1 MLGEDK
7 QREIVDGIYDVLK
20 EYNPNATEES
30 LREGAEKMA
39 RQQSDQRVFDV
50 AVENNAPK
58 NALDHFFRKA
68 IGMNSIMRI
77 TEGLARQSAGT
88 TGDWEARDV
97 AEQEFDHGWNK
108 VAGIGGTVAGFVF
121 DPLTYLAGGAGGAA
135 AKGGNA
141 ALRGIMGGAAAR
153 KFSTTLG
160 GRAFTGALAGAGN
173 LGTYEAASEAIN
185 QFRWG
190 GELQQ
195 DQETGRYMIG
205 DYNPG
210 KIAGQF
216 GHGALMGSAT
226 GIIAP
231 MIGNVSDKL
240 VNATESTIG
249 KAGVRTGELA
259 LGTVAEGT
267 VFSIPEFVNT
277 YIEYG
282 DAIAALS
289 DENSPMY
296 IADEAEREKAIEE
309 LAAKRK
315 GTMMD
320 VWTDNMAMM
329 AGFKAQHFVK
339 SAPRRIAELRSSGR
353 GKAGFE
359 TRLREMLNGREGLA
373 LTEDEKRELNR
384 SGYGDLG
391 SLVEEYEDF
400 VKSRQNRSVRPERML
415 EGGVGEPGEIPY
427 NRFEQMMSDPNV
439 SESARAKMYYYLTGN
454 VLPMSTVTGSTFTE
468 VRDPNGNLV
477 GYQVQSM
484 GNNGVITSKTFKSE
498 KAARAEENKI
508 LRQVELNAIDGGERW
523 FDSKNQRRIENEPT
537 LIGERKT
544 SADVRQD
551 LFNKYFVDIDKAVKK
566 EPTRRS
572 KVEQQAVDEY
582 INTLW
587 RDVIKEQETEQRQ
600 HQESKDEV
608 LRLTAASEGLAEDL
622 MTENDPTTLKS
633 AGHDMRDARR
643 SLSDKI
649 GEERMQALEG
659 MDADQL
665 ADAYTQADADT
676 KRLMDRWMVSRGSD
690 AVAEGLSQR
699 SVAAAGQFKESIVS
713 FFENNAASGDA
724 QRSKL
729 ADGMLTLV
737 DVDGSPYIV
746 VGTHGRMYTVKDVNG
761 NARMVDASQCKN
773 ERDVSL
779 DQFVLEQTAPELD
792 RYATLAEAFNGTD
805 YTPGQ
810 VAVVGEG
817 GRGKQVMVLG
827 VDSENVTYAD
837 GYTVG
842 KDGQVQVVA
851 ERTVPKQQF
860 RDMVEQW
867 EKQAEQD
874 AKRQASLTNVPV
886 SQMEAGMRFP
896 VEWRGEIM
904 TAEVVEEGG
913 KKSVN
918 IVGQDGSVVER
929 GINDFTDE
937 DWQAIRTV
945 APEPAS
951 DVVAEAKKSN
961 IGVGDEVSYNGEVG
975 GALSGT
981 VVEVRDN
988 GLVTFETADGDRYT
1002 KWGSLLKV
1010 EKPAVEEAPAVG
1022 ETVETEQQAVEIPRT
1037 ESGDIAHS
1045 LLDVNDKATYD
1056 AAVSEEVENALA
1068 FAKDGD
1074 TSYIDGNLES
1084 ARQAVEVAEKKTP
1097 TSTGAAQRRAE
1108 LETIG
1113 NERAAARKLVE
1124 FWEAVAQERDRRNAV
1139 KDVVETPYSDIVN
1152 DGRGGLDDQGNILNS
1167 DGSVFT
1173 EKVNFIDEI
1182 TDEDFENPNRSIELP
1197 QVPNNVA
1204 DAIGTNGRPIIIK
1217 KNIFGKNG
1225 ETHVDLDP
1233 SDSRE
1238 ILSSALY
1245 NPNLVGQTQ
1254 PKTRP
1259 DYKVAIRTGD
1269 KNSVVVLDIYEDKK
1283 QVDIVG
1289 WRRVNEKGLEK
1300 MKKQAEREGG
1310 QFLILSPKD
1319 GSAAALSALPQGLNS
1334 ETITASVGKDNT
1346 ISGNASEIA
1355 EKNISDRFA
1364 SIERGISDAR
1374 ANGESSRVEA
1384 LTAEKAEV
1392 IQEYLDSIKTDD
1404 AYVLTASDYESVL
1417 TANGAKEKAIQK
1429 VRDMYA
1435 YTRREHK
1442 LMGGFNIDGKIY
1454 VFADDVRSIDDA
1466 RSTYVHERQHNIND
1480 KDVYLLRDVKAA
1492 AGRDELL
1499 SYVQALSGTHAYD
1512 NKTHTT
1518 LADEFLA
1525 MSMEVAYKT
1534 DDVETALREMGI
1546 ENEELINIIKRL
1558 DDEQRTSDSLANA
1571 RRREGRDTYVDNNGQ
1586 GSGRPDGTDQGRRP
1600 AEVGGQGLRPD
1611 EGGRQETEGVRVSDE
1626 GVTSISDAAEK
1637 EGSGIEVGGDTR
1649 FNIATEPQLQRQI
1662 KDYVKTRDAKR
1673 AGWTDEKV
1681 SAVVSETEDLIKAID
1696 NALSGEKFYKE
1707 WSGRMPTVKVDWRD
1721 GEEKPTVTWTR
1732 GNIDYKYDM
1741 SADLLCINNEGMEDV
1756 LSSPTMVDLMLAMQK
1771 GKKGFT
1777 SDDYMTLYNTLD
1789 DLGFVVPCKGCFDAA
1804 ARFKMLPSVSQEFVD
1819 LVNETIDRRN
1829 KDKEAFD
1836 NRLRELAKKKKG
1848 KPLPNGLPASAS
1860 NKEEAIEIGVAG
1872 DDLTEHITWTQLMS
1886 ATGQTNALYDWGG
1899 VFRAWQRTGAG
1910 RPKDKLLPEPYS
1922 GDIMS
1927 PFMTIVASY
1936 GKKTPSFREQSVNVG
1951 TGLRR
1956 NSHSEFRPILAVDEI
1971 QFMRDA
1977 YLRNLMVFKYMK
1989 ELDDVR
1995 LFGKMGV
2002 KFNMSFFPAFVE
2014 GAPAAGLDKDGNYIA
2029 SEESVGS
2036 REFEYVGED
2045 GRKHYD
2051 GMKGF
2056 QEAQKYVND
2065 NVSLSS
2071 VVFSVPHLI
2080 KAFTDV
2086 PTPSDKSGVWGSL
2099 IPFHNSGATKAQ
2111 IRRQGLGEQRATE
2124 KTDKFEV
2131 EAMTDYDKG
2140 VTNFEQVQNDRF
2152 GEGWFIVEGKKKGN
2166 AVEPGHK
2173 LEFSNGT
2180 HYYNKRLGLHLFN
2193 SFYIY
2198 DNEIPSNMELVDGKY
2213 DSKKLKKLGHEYSID
2228 YNDKVRELNSEYG
2241 YKEAVDEYVEFM
2253 RGIGLV
2259 PRFDFTVP
2267 EATFL
2272 EMCERAKVDPRHPK
2286 LGWKGEGNGWSP
2298 ADAESYY
2305 SLWCDY
2311 GMTDPATGK
2320 WSPHRPVGY
2329 IDENGDRSF
2338 RMPDNTVDIVREGV
2352 ARYSER
2358 KRAEESRVNEAITE
2372 FTRRSVDAGKL
2383 SEEEAERILGEGGIS
2398 YAAEEEIDGNESVR
2412 FSIVDDPKE
2421 IARLENEPTEIGYR
2435 NVVLNE
2441 DGTLGSPMADRLGKK
2456 GAGRAKTSG
2465 FEFGKWEKSDE
2476 HPELATEDGK
2486 IDLIKP
2492 DGKPVQSVDYNPYIH
2507 MRPTLVNKQFKQAW
2521 ERPNLVYVRTE
2532 YPASE
2537 LTSGYHADKA
2547 KKSVGRTDWNG
2558 GELILSRWDKPVE
2571 IVPWEEVADDWMKEF
2586 GNEGIHFDIIPPKLL
2601 PILTERG
2608 ANIIAPH
2615 KGMGKACNDAYNE
2628 WLKSQGG
2635 DDNGG
2640 GITPKQDADYMD
2652 AVNRGDM
2659 ETAQRMVLEAA
2670 KAAMPNTKVVDEN
2683 GMPLAMY
2690 HTTPNEFTVFDKDRI
2705 NTSGHGKFLGYGLNF
2720 AAHQTTYGN
2729 NVIKAFLDAKNPLKS
2744 NVLTLSEE
2752 QVVNILKKLG
2762 LGYSITRQND
2772 EQFREYVHNELR
2784 FYGGSDAKIYQWISN
2799 FSFDAND
2806 VMEIFEELGYDSSIT
2821 YNSADK
2827 IEFAVV
2833 FRPNQI
2839 KSADPVTYDDQGNVI
2854 PLSER
2859 FNEGNDDIRFRVT
2872 DDSDAT
2878 EVKTKIEDVG
2888 EKIGGAKKDLAQQ
2901 MSGKIKLD
2909 ADTFPKMFPKFDLKK
2924 SVEQGLDPHMA
2935 AAVMMLR
2942 QDAAKEFKR
2951 QSKNLGKSRALN
2963 SAKFFAAYAQRVL
2976 NEGDTDVNFSDSG
2989 WAFTDYGKAL
2999 VKANIELYGKIY
3011 DKLGNDMFDID
3022 LSDYE
3027 IIPLNTDGARSVT
3040 AFRRTED
3047 GGREEFKPSY
3057 EARTKLN
3064 REYFKEGEFDK
3075 AVSKVIDAI
3084 DSGVSYEKSHPFKLS
3099 LYYNRNN
3106 PNALYVGV
3114 KIGKDVVALT
3124 DTFRSSTEAR
3134 AYMDEHNAELQAE
3147 AARKQQQIKEE
3158 KKTQRPEAKVETI
3171 YADPS
3176 KGYAGGYVFAVKLGK
3191 EYQRLVD
3198 DVFTMRESYIYMKD
3212 HMAELKEQ
3220 AQQMLDQYYDEKEAG
3235 KGWKPQLNL
3244 GGGRERVGE
3253 DYRGGSDIGAE
3264 KFKDMFGFRG
3274 VEFGNYVSQKE
3285 RQRYL
3290 NEAYDALLD
3299 MASLLGVSPR
3309 ALSLGGQLGFAIGSR
3324 GGGNNAAHYEPELNV
3339 INLTKTHGAGSLAHE
3354 WWHALDYFF
3363 NQRDGQR
3370 RRPATSNTAAE
3381 SFDPIVRREMA
3392 DAFVRLMD
3400 EIRDSDYYKRSVRL
3414 DRRLDKNY
3422 FATDTEL
3429 GARAFQD
3436 YVQRK
3441 LTEQGQVNDFLSTF
3455 TPEAQWNGEAET
3467 YPYPIDSEVDAIDG
3481 RLDDLF
3487 GTVEE
3492 REDEAGNRVLF
3503 RVTEDED
3510 ADTIDEKYDAGV
3522 LSRREMLAE
3531 TLLDMA
3537 QRNKDDNQAKMD
3549 AIRAVARAL
3558 NETMKTSDNPNFDIA
3573 MQDRS
3578 VASAQRT
3585 YDKATVDG
3593 IVRLARMMSKSD
3605 LFKDFSRGEV
3615 NRLLTLVK
3623 NAAGRRDISQQANK
3637 VADMMLQ
3644 HAVKE
3649 MDGILKKQLNV
3660 KGVKT
3665 NAQGVMEQG
3674 RLDLQG
3680 QRVVDAMKRGMELDD
3695 ASLQELIDE
3704 ANDGMGSDNESKAAN
3719 AAVDYQGYMLA
3730 KQYIDDIKA
3739 SKAEEDRM
3747 RDDIRK
3753 KEQEVKDGELD
3764 RKAYNEFVAETE
3776 RAIREN
3782 KVQRVNAYGRLLTS
3796 VGQDIRDSFGRAK
3809 AFREAQ
3815 MEHVND
3821 IHHNANSD
3829 LEGMPSSEHSTA
3841 DNKLINSS
3849 ATRFLLRPLATF
3861 DEMLRFF
3868 GRKSVDGKGYLF
3880 NRFMT
3885 AFRNASDMEH
3895 KNRYEDHK
3903 ELDAKVSDVFGKNM
3917 RWSDLFAVEG
3927 SLPTINVSF
3936 RDGGEMKDHEL
3947 TQGKALYVYMVNKMT
3962 DGRMKLRA
3970 MGITDD
3976 DVQAIKDQLDP
3987 RFVELADWVQ
3997 GEFLPKLRERYNEV
4011 HTRMFGAPMD
4021 AIEDY
4026 FRLEINDRSRG
4037 REMDISAPEN
4047 DMRPSTVTGSIKK
4060 RVKNSTALDLTNTD
4074 AFDMLLGNI
4083 DEMEHW
4089 AAFAEF
4095 NRDINILLSYNK
4107 FRNRVMNMTSARYG
4121 SGETLW
4127 NNFVDTARIVAGV
4140 YRPKV
4145 RAKDLDN
4152 ALVNMSKGVTA
4163 AKISFRLFTALK
4175 QLMSYPAYLSEA
4187 SPVELVK
4194 SSNPVG
4200 AVKSWNWAMEN
4211 LPGFAKRWQSR
4222 QAGDTRLKET
4232 DVDWGLW
4239 KNKII
4244 ETAGRLGMTP
4254 NAFVDAMTV
4263 AMGSKAVYETAL
4275 KRYMKDG
4282 YSKEAAEEKAKMDA
4296 YLAYNETQQSSEG
4309 AFVSAM
4315 QLDRTMAATA
4325 LTVFGNARMAYTRRF
4340 ARALENMK
4348 KMARKGF
4355 MEENMEYAKK
4365 QMVRDGLT
4373 EEQAEEAAKRSYR
4386 RAWTKMASD
4395 LAIFGWVLQFA
4406 WNLSSYLPYLLFGDD
4421 DDMKDEMLKDAALH
4435 AVAGGVEGLSG
4446 GSIMSEYYNTM
4457 RKRKEYEEKYGKAP
4471 AGQSSGINFT
4481 TLPIMSDIKTT
4492 LQHFDQDDVRGINDI
4507 VNLVIQ
4513 AGVGVNPQTITD
4525 AVVAIVDAANGD
4537 METGKEIG
4545 MLLMRLAQVPQSQV
4559 DNIYID
4565 ELGMTAKD
4573 AKNMDVDAMA
4583 KRYARY
4589 KNRRDTFFTG
4599 WMYDEGEREK
4609 AEERYAKRFD
4619 KKIQERIQAM
4629 DDDELTDA
4637 LEDANPEMK
4646 QKFNKEYASRQGISY
4661 SKSTTDYGAVYD
4673 QLVTPK
4679 DISEDAVLRQAKK
4692 DAKETG
4698 DERLYKEI
4706 DSFQRQLTNIKK
4718 GASYHIGEVKVKD
4731 EDSPGLGKGEKTDE
4745 SVMRNIRKQRE
4756 LFMKRHGLTQ

>member
-1 MLGEDK
+1 MEDNIQSVYNKLVSYGYEGTEDDFRNYISDDANIPSVYDKFVSKGYQGTEDDFRGYLGITSHQPAQRVDVSDVEQADQPFVPTMEPQGMQPVEEPIADEAGADGRFKPSWGWERSQRQDAGQAANAGDDNMMRMHRAGKPDWSGYQQQQYEQMAGQVNAKYGIPTQLSTENYDSVSQRLANLDKEYDRIAERQSIFVDDDIEPSWVARDNARLASLNEERDALRAYKTAFGATDERQGYEQRVGSVFDEIDNEGVAERAWDNAEKRTAEAQSGEPYNVAGIFNMGVEKLKYHDLQRMADDAWNMLGAEKQQEITDK
-7 QREIVDGIYDVLK
+7 LYEVLK
-20 EYNPNATEES
+20 DYYPDADEQS

-39 RQQSDQRVFDV
+39 RQQSNQRVFDV

-68 IGMNSIMRI
+68 VGMNSVIRI
-77 TEGLARQSAGT
+77 VEGMERKAAGT
-88 TGDWEARDV
+88 TGDWEAREV
-97 AEQEFDHGWNK
+97 AEQEFDNGWHK
-108 VAGIGGTVAGFVF
+108 VVGIGGTVTGFLF
-121 DPLTYLAGGAGGAA
+121 DPIARVSGGAGGAL
-135 AKGGNA
+135 AKGGVSLLERA
-141 ALRGIMGGAAAR
+141 AGAAATR
-153 KFSTTLG
+153 KFATTLG
-160 GRAFTGALAGAGN
+160 GRALTGALAGAGN
-173 LGTYEAASEAIN
+173 LGTYEAANEAVD
-185 QFRWG
+185 QLRWG
-190 GELQQ
+190 GTRLQ
-195 DQETGRYMIG
+195 DQETGRYIIG
-205 DYNPG
+205 DYSG
-210 KIAGQF
+210 GQILKRF
-216 GHGALMGSAT
+216 GHGALMGSTT

-240 VNATESTIG
+240 VNATGSTAG
-249 KAGVRTGELA
+249 KTALRTGEIA

-267 VFSIPEFVNT
+267 VFSIPEFVDT

-289 DENSPMY
+289 DENSPAY
-296 IADEAEREKAIEE
+296 IADEAERSKAIEE
-309 LAAKRK
+309 LVSKRK
-315 GTMMD
+315 GAMMD

-329 AGFKAQHFVK
+329 AGFKAQHILK
-339 SAPRRIAELRSSGR
+339 SAPQRIAELRSSGR

-359 TRLREMLNGREGLA
+359 THLRDMLDGKEGLG

-384 SGYGDLG
+384 SGYGDLNN
-391 SLVEEYEDF
+391 LVDEYQDY
-400 VKSRQNRSVRPERML
+400 VKSRKNQTVRPDRL
-415 EGGVGEPGEIPY
+415 LQDGGGELGDIPY
-427 NRFEQMMSDPNV
+427 NRFEQLMGDQSV
-439 SESARAKMYYYLTGN
+439 SESARAKMYYYITGN

-468 VRDPNGNLV
+468 VKDPSGNVV

-484 GNNGVITSKTFKSE
+484 GNNGVITSKTFRNE
-498 KAARAEENKI
+498 KAARVEENKI
-508 LRQVELNAIDGGERW
+508 LRQVELNAVDGGERW
-523 FDSKNQRRIENEPT
+523 FDNTSEMRG
-537 LIGERKT
+537 GEQKT
-544 SADVRQD
+544 SKDVRSD
-551 LFNKYFVDIDKAVKK
+551 LFNKYYVDIDKAVEK

-582 INTLW
+582 IKTLW
-587 RDVIKEQETEQRQ
+587 GDVIQEQKAEERQ
-600 HQESKDEV
+600 HQETKAEM
-608 LRLTAASEGLAEDL
+608 LRLKAASEGLAEDL
-622 MTENDPTTLKS
+622 MTEDDPTTLKS
-633 AGHDMRDARR
+633 AGRDMRDARR
-643 SLSDKI
+643 ALSDKI
-649 GEERMQALEG
+649 GEERMQTLEN
-659 MDADQL
+659 MDEDQL
-665 ADAYTQADADT
+665 ATAYSEADADT
-676 KRLMDRWMVSRGSD
+676 QTLMKKWLISSDQD

-699 SVAAAGQFKESIVS
+699 SVSAVGQFKESIVS

-729 ADGMLTLV
+729 ANGMLTLV

-792 RYATLAEAFNGTD
+792 RYAALAEAFNGTD

-827 VDSENVTYAD
+827 VDGENVTYAD

-867 EKQAEQD
+867 EKKAEQD

-929 GINDFTDE
+929 GIDDFTDE

-988 GLVTFETADGDRYT
+988 GLVTFETPDGDRYT

-1010 EKPAVEEAPAVG
+1010 EKPAVDETPADVKP
-1022 ETVETEQQAVEIPRT
+1022 EQENKPVEIPRT

-1045 LLDVNDKATYD
+1045 LLDVNDRETYN
-1056 AAVSEEVENALA
+1056 AAVREEVENALA

-1074 TSYIDGNLES
+1074 AAYVENNLV
-1084 ARQAVEVAEKKTP
+1084 AAQAAVEEAEKKVP
-1097 TSTGAAQRRAE
+1097 TAQGAAQRRAE

-1113 NERAAARKLVE
+1113 NERAAARNLVDFWKEVSKEKSKKVWEDLQNPKEVSNFAADPEKQQEWVDSHYDDIINGYVATYGNKLDPDELRKALKPIGYDGSNVE
-1124 FWEAVAQERDRRNAV
+1124 EFRNQEIRLRDDLYGRMLKAAVDSGNPSITILTGVGGAGKSTATQNMDLSGRGLVFDAALNKPKKLAAAIKKAKDAGMKDIQVVAV
-1139 KDVVETPYSDIVN
+1139 KNDAPTAFENTLRRGLSEGRFLPLEYFTKSYQDNQGKIAEIRERYPDVEIVSYDN
-1152 DGRGGLDDQGNILNS
+1152 SGNNGRG
-1167 DGSVFT
+1167 VT
-1173 EKVNFIDEI
+1173 IDEASNWDYTI
-1182 TDEDFENPNRSIELP
+1182 DDE
-1197 QVPNNVA
+1197 
-1204 DAIGTNGRPIIIK
+1204 T
-1217 KNIFGKNG
+1217 
-1225 ETHVDLDP
+1225 
-1233 SDSRE
+1233 
-1238 ILSSALY
+1238 LSKL
-1245 NPNLVGQTQ
+1245 
-1254 PKTRP
+1254 
-1259 DYKVAIRTGD
+1259 
-1269 KNSVVVLDIYEDKK
+1269 LDIYENGID
-1283 QVDIVG
+1283 QGRFTADQAAAIG
-1289 WRRVNEKGLEK
+1289 RGLSEITWSRGSRAAELDRRISRIERRIRQDGDGLLRSEVSA
-1300 MKKQAEREGG
+1300 QRSGSG
-1310 QFLILSPKD
+1310 RRDL
-1319 GSAAALSALPQGLNS
+1319 GSAALGNEGYGGSNPRPAGQGS
-1334 ETITASVGKDNT
+1334 GAEGAGDAVG
-1346 ISGNASEIA
+1346 
-1355 EKNISDRFA
+1355 RFA
-1364 SIERGISDAR
+1364 SIERGISEAR
-1374 ANGESSRVEA
+1374 ANGESSRAEA

-1404 AYVLTASDYESVL
+1404 AYVLTADNYESVL
-1417 TANGAKEKAIQK
+1417 TANGANEKAIQK

-1480 KDVYLLRDVKAA
+1480 KDVNLLPEVEAA

-1512 NKTHTT
+1512 NKTHTV

-1525 MSMEVAYKT
+1525 MAMEVAYRT

-1546 ENEELINIIKRL
+1546 ENDELINIIKRL

-1662 KDYVKTRDAKR
+1662 KDYVKTRDAQN

-1681 SAVVSETEDLIKAID
+1681 SAVVAETEDLIKAID

-1804 ARFKMLPSVSQEFVD
+1804 ARFKMLPSTSQKFVD

-1836 NRLRELAKKKKG
+1836 NMLRARAAKAG
-1848 KPLPNGLPASAS
+1848 SALPNGLPSSAK
-1860 NKEEAIEIGVAG
+1860 NKEEAVEIGVAG

-1886 ATGQTNALYDWGG
+1886 AEGQTKALYDWGG

-1927 PFMTIVASY
+1927 PFATIVAPY
-1936 GKKTPSFREQSVNVG
+1936 GEKTPSFREYEVNVG

-2002 KFNMSFFPAFVE
+2002 KFNMSFFPAFVD
-2014 GAPAAGLDKDGNYIA
+2014 GTPAAGLDKDGNYIA

-2086 PTPSDKSGVWGSL
+2086 PTPTDKSGVWGSL
-2099 IPFHNSGATKAQ
+2099 IPFHNSGAVKSQ
-2111 IRRQGLGEQRATE
+2111 IKKQGLGDERAASP
-2124 KTDKFEV
+2124 KDKFEV

-2152 GEGWFIVEGKKKGN
+2152 GEGWVIVEGKKNGT

-2173 LEFSNGT
+2173 LEFANGT
-2180 HYYNKRLGLHLFN
+2180 HYYNERLGLHLFG

-2198 DNEIPSNMELVDGKY
+2198 DNEIPSDMDLTDGNY
-2213 DSKKLKKLGHEYSID
+2213 SKADLKKLGHEYSID
-2228 YNDKVRELNSEYG
+2228 YNDKVRELNSDYG
-2241 YKEAVDEYVEFM
+2241 YKEAVDEYVDFM
-2253 RGIGLV
+2253 RSIGLV

-2329 IDENGDRSF
+2329 IDENGERSF

-2358 KRAEESRVNEAITE
+2358 KRVEESRVNEAITE

-2383 SEEEAERILGEGGIS
+2383 SEEDASRILGDAGIDFG
-2398 YAAEEEIDGNESVR
+2398 AEQDIDGNEGVR
-2412 FSIVDDPKE
+2412 FSIVEDPDE
-2421 IARLENEPTEIGYR
+2421 IARLESEPTEIGYR

-2640 GITPKQDADYMD
+2640 GTRFRITDQQDADYMD
-2652 AVNRGDM
+2652 AVSRGDM
-2659 ETAQRMVLEAA
+2659 ETAHRMAMEAA
-2670 KAAMPNTKVVDEN
+2670 KAAGYIGSSDFRMSHTAPSGRDGFSKSIANPEGIYPDDLYSPQGALYYGDGDEMMDRASAAVFRRIHGN
-2683 GMPLAMY
+2683 PDAM
-2690 HTTPNEFTVFDKDRI
+2690 V
-2705 NTSGHGKFLGYGLNF
+2705 
-2720 AAHQTTYGN
+2720 
-2729 NVIKAFLDAKNPLKS
+2729 
-2744 NVLTLSEE
+2744 
-2752 QVVNILKKLG
+2752 
-2762 LGYSITRQND
+2762 
-2772 EQFREYVHNELR
+2772 
-2784 FYGGSDAKIYQWISN
+2784 KIYRAVPKSLKESKLRNGDWVTINRQYAVEHGERNLDNYKIIE
-2799 FSFDAND
+2799 DD
-2806 VMEIFEELGYDSSIT
+2806 VPAKFVYTDGNSLHEQGYDDGQEYAYQDTKNNRKLID
-2821 YNSADK
+2821 A
-2827 IEFAVV
+2827 
-2833 FRPNQI
+2833 
-2839 KSADPVTYDDQGNVI
+2839 VTYDDDGNVI
-2854 PLSER
+2854 PLSKR
-2859 FNEGNDDIRFRVT
+2859 FNKRNPDPRF
-2872 DDSDAT
+2872 S
-2878 EVKTKIEDVG
+2878 IIG
-2888 EKIGGAKKDLAQQ
+2888 EKG
-2901 MSGKIKLD
+2901 
-2909 ADTFPKMFPKFDLKK
+2909 
-2924 SVEQGLDPHMA
+2924 
-2935 AAVMMLR
+2935 
-2942 QDAAKEFKR
+2942 
-2951 QSKNLGKSRALN
+2951 
-2963 SAKFFAAYAQRVL
+2963 SA
-2976 NEGDTDVNFSDSG
+2976 
-2989 WAFTDYGKAL
+2989 
-2999 VKANIELYGKIY
+2999 
-3011 DKLGNDMFDID
+3011 ND
-3022 LSDYE
+3022 E
-3027 IIPLNTDGARSVT
+3027 T
-3040 AFRRTED
+3040 
-3047 GGREEFKPSY
+3047 
-3057 EARTKLN
+3057 
-3064 REYFKEGEFDK
+3064 
-3075 AVSKVIDAI
+3075 AI
-3084 DSGVSYEKSHPFKLS
+3084 D
-3099 LYYNRNN
+3099 
-3106 PNALYVGV
+3106 
-3114 KIGKDVVALT
+3114 
-3124 DTFRSSTEAR
+3124 
-3134 AYMDEHNAELQAE
+3134 
-3147 AARKQQQIKEE
+3147 
-3158 KKTQRPEAKVETI
+3158 
-3171 YADPS
+3171 
-3176 KGYAGGYVFAVKLGK
+3176 
-3191 EYQRLVD
+3191 
-3198 DVFTMRESYIYMKD
+3198 
-3212 HMAELKEQ
+3212 
-3220 AQQMLDQYYDEKEAG
+3220 
-3235 KGWKPQLNL
+3235 
-3244 GGGRERVGE
+3244 ER
-3253 DYRGGSDIGAE
+3253 
-3264 KFKDMFGFRG
+3264 
-3274 VEFGNYVSQKE
+3274 
-3285 RQRYL
+3285 
-3290 NEAYDALLD
+3290 
-3299 MASLLGVSPR
+3299 
-3309 ALSLGGQLGFAIGSR
+3309 
-3324 GGGNNAAHYEPELNV
+3324 
-3339 INLTKTHGAGSLAHE
+3339 
-3354 WWHALDYFF
+3354 
-3363 NQRDGQR
+3363 
-3370 RRPATSNTAAE
+3370 
-3381 SFDPIVRREMA
+3381 
-3392 DAFVRLMD
+3392 
-3400 EIRDSDYYKRSVRL
+3400 
-3414 DRRLDKNY
+3414 
-3422 FATDTEL
+3422 
-3429 GARAFQD
+3429 
-3436 YVQRK
+3436 
-3441 LTEQGQVNDFLSTF
+3441 
-3455 TPEAQWNGEAET
+3455 
-3467 YPYPIDSEVDAIDG
+3467 
-3481 RLDDLF
+3481 
-3487 GTVEE
+3487 
-3492 REDEAGNRVLF
+3492 
-3503 RVTEDED
+3503 
-3510 ADTIDEKYDAGV
+3510 YDAGV

-3593 IVRLARMMSKSD
+3593 IVRLARLMSKSD

-3623 NAAGRRDISQQANK
+3623 NAAGRKDISQQANN

-3660 KGVKT
+3660 KGAKT

-3680 QRVVDAMKRGMELDD
+3680 QRMVDSMKRGMELDD

-3764 RKAYNEFVAETE
+3764 RKAYNEFVNETE

-3796 VGQDIRDSFGRAK
+3796 VGQDIKDSFGRAK
-3809 AFREAQ
+3809 AFRDAQ
-3815 MEHVND
+3815 MEHVNE

-3829 LEGMPSSEHSTA
+3829 LEGVPSSEHSTA

-3849 ATRFLLRPLATF
+3849 AARFLLRPVADF
-3861 DEMLRFF
+3861 DEMLRFL

-3880 NRFMT
+3880 NRFMP
-3885 AFRNASDMEH
+3885 AFTKASDTEH
-3895 KNRYEDHK
+3895 KNKYADHQ
-3903 ELDAKVSDVFGKNM
+3903 ELDAKVSDVFGRKM

-3927 SLPTINVSF
+3927 SLPTINVRF

-4037 REMDISAPEN
+4037 REMDISAPES

-4107 FRNRVMNMTSARYG
+4107 FRNRVMNMTSARFG

-4140 YRPKV
+4140 YQPKV

-4200 AVKSWNWAMEN
+4200 AVKAWNWAMEN

-4232 DVDWGLW
+4232 DVDWQLW

-4282 YSKEAAEEKAKMDA
+4282 YSKETAEEKAKMDA
-4296 YLAYNETQQSSEG
+4296 SLAYNETQQSSEAAYISG
-4309 AFVSAM
+4309 M
-4315 QLDRTMAATA
+4315 QLDRTLASVA
-4325 LTVFGNARMAYTRRF
+4325 LTVFRNASIAYGRRF
-4340 ARALENMK
+4340 MRSLANMK
-4348 KMARKGF
+4348 KMMRNGF
-4355 MEENMEYAKK
+4355 REENMEYAKK
-4365 QMVRDGLT
+4365 QMMRDGLT
-4373 EEQAEEAAKRSYR
+4373 EEQAEDAAKRSYR
-4386 RAWTKMASD
+4386 RAWAKSAAD

-4406 WNLSSYLPYLLFGDD
+4406 WNLSLYLPYLLFGKD

-4435 AVAGGVEGLSG
+4435 AVAGGVEGMSG

-4457 RKRKEYEEKYGKAP
+4457 RKRKEYEDKYGKAP

-4525 AVVAIVDAANGD
+4525 AVVAIVDATNGD

-4609 AEERYAKRFD
+4609 AEDRYAKRFD

-4661 SKSTTDYGAVYD
+4661 TKSSTEYGAVYD

-4698 DERLYKEI
+4698 DDRLYKEI

-4756 LFMKRHGLTQ
+4756 LFMRRHGLTQ